1 MFLIVDRLFFSELTD
16 EGIDIIFEG
25 LSQAPDARAMTD
37 SNIYIASLGGKLQE
51 MTDEDSPFQFKAAE

>member
-1 MFLIVDRLFFSELTD
+1 MFSELTD

-25 LSQAPDARAMTD
+25 LSQAPDARAMAD
-37 SNIYIASLGGKLQE
+37 SNIYITSLGGKLQE